1 MGTFE
6 DRKWGKRVITHDEH
20 DQSFPTCSGDL
31 CSERRLAALLS
42 ADIVGYS
49 RLMGHGE
56 VGTVTGVD
64 ICRLR
69 IVRPAVP
76 THGGRLVTLM
86 GDGGLVDFPSAANA
100 VKCAVEWQDA
110 MTLVDEGVSDP
121 LVFRI
126 GISPGDVIAKNG
138 DVFGEGLN
146 VSARL
151 EPKTDPGGIL
161 VSGDVQ
167 AAFQG
172 RVKIGPEGCGEQR
185 REKH

>member
-6 DRKWGKRVITHDEH
+6 DTQWGKRVKTHDEH
-20 DQSFPTCSGDL
+20 DQGYPTCSGDL

-49 RLMGHGE
+49 RLLGHDE
-56 VGTVTGVD
+56 VGMVTRVD
-64 ICRLR
+64 ICRSR

-76 THGGRLVTLM
+76 AHGGRLVTLV

-110 MTLVDEGVSDP
+110 MTSVDEGVSVP

-138 DVFGEGLN
+138 DVFGEGVN

-151 EPKTDPGGIL
+151 EPMTDPGGIP

-167 AAFQG
+167 AAVQG
-172 RVKIGPEGCGEQR
+172 RVTIGPEGCGEQR